1 MTYAETIQYLYEKL
15 PVFSRI
21 GDAAIKK
28 DLTNTQIL
36 CSKLGD
42 PHHHFRSIHVAGTNG
57 KGSTSHMLAS
67 ILQSA
72 GYRTGLYTSPHLH
85 DFRERFRINGE
96 MIPENFITSFVENNR
111 TLIEEVQPSFFEVT
125 VALAFDYFA
134 KEKVDIA
141 VIETGLGG
149 RLDST
154 NVITPVLSV
163 ITNIG
168 FDHMQLLGNTLD
180 RIAFEKAGIIKQGIP
195 AVIGEYISETRTV
208 FEETAKQK
216 KAPIRYA
223 QDELRIRE
231 QRLLEDRLE
240 VSVSSTGTDNV
251 DVYTLDLPGR
261 YQTHNLLTV
270 LTAVEQLREDGWV
283 LPHDA
288 VSKGLS
294 CTRSN
299 TGLAGR
305 WERIRREPDVII
317 DVAHNKDGIGQVIK
331 QLQTLTFKTLHWI
344 LGVVKDKDVSG
355 MLSLLPQNANYYFT
369 RAQIPRAMDTEQ
381 LQTLAASFSLNG
393 TCHDTVQDALNAAL
407 AKALKDDLILIC
419 GSVYVAGEIDRSIH

>member
-28 DLTNTQIL
+28 DLTNTQLL
-36 CSKLGD
+36 CTKLGD
-42 PHHHFRSIHVAGTNG
+42 PHHRFRSIHVAGTNG

-85 DFRERFRINGE
+85 DFRERFRINGD
-96 MIPENFITSFVENNR
+96 MIPESFIISFVEKNSAA
-111 TLIEEVQPSFFEVT
+111 IEEIQPSFFEVT

-134 KEKVDIA
+134 TEKVDIA

-180 RIAFEKAGIIKQGIP
+180 QIAFEKAGIIKSGIP
-195 AVIGEYISETRTV
+195 AVIGESLPETRAV
-208 FEETAKQK
+208 FEATAKEK
-216 KAPIRYA
+216 MASIVFA
-223 QDELRIRE
+223 QDQFRILR
-231 QRLLEDRLE
+231 QRPLEDLLE
-240 VSVSSTGTDNV
+240 VSVSITGSDNV

-270 LTAVEQLREDGWV
+270 LTAVEQLRACDWV
-283 LPHDA
+283 LPTDA
-288 VSKGLS
+288 VAYGLS
-294 CTRSN
+294 HTRSQ

-305 WERIRREPDVII
+305 WERIHRDPDVII
-317 DVAHNKDGIGQVIK
+317 DVAHNKDGISQVIK
-331 QLQTLTFKTLHWI
+331 QLQALPFKNLHWI

-355 MLSLLPQNANYYFT
+355 MLSLLPENASYYFT
-369 RAQIPRAMDTEQ
+369 RAQIPRAMDTAQ
-381 LQTLAASFSLNG
+381 LQSLASTYGLKG
-393 TCHDTVQDALNAAL
+393 TCHGTVQQALDAAMS
-407 AKALKDDLILIC
+407 KAGKEDLILVC
-419 GSVYVAGEIDRSIH
+419 GSVYVAGEIDR